1 MEKKKTYQKATMKV
15 VEVEVQ
21 QHLLAGSAVGEAGS
35 FSRANYSGTSQTW
48 N

>member
-21 QHLLAGSAVGEAGS
+21 QHLLAGSGEDFVGARMNHVWEEQ
-35 FSRANYSGTSQTW
+35 NI
-48 N
+48 